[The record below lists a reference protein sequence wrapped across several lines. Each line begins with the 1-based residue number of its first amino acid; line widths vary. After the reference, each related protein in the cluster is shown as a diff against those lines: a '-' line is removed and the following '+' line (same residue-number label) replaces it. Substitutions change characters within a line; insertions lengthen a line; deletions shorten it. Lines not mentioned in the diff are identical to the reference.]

1 MESGPSSRHH
11 VAMATSDCLACFTLY
26 STSECVSPV
35 TVSTHLPCIKAH
47 SERQISAF
55 SVRTTANFVRFLVAY
70 CFSLLLISIMS
81 NSRSGGQLIVDAL
94 QVHGVDTI
102 FGVPGESYLPVLDA
116 LHDSPIR
123 FIINRQEGGAAF
135 MADAYGKMTGKPGIC
150 FVTRGPGATNAS
162 IGVHTAYQDST
173 PMILFIGQVGNDFV
187 EREAFQEIDYR
198 RMFGQMAKWVAQ
210 IDRADRVPE
219 YIARAFQI
227 ATSGRPGPV
236 VLALPED
243 MLAQVADVPDTR
255 CYTPVQASA
264 SPQQLARFRQMLG
277 EAKRPILL
285 IGGSGWDKAASD
297 NIRDFASSNQLPLA
311 CAFRFQDL
319 IDNQHPNYIGDV
331 GIGINPK
338 LAQRI
343 KDADLV
349 IAIGPRLGEMTT
361 GGYTVLQAPI
371 PQQKLIHIHS
381 DALELG
387 RVYQADLMINSGM
400 KEIAEA
406 LADMEALD
414 ASAQWAHT
422 VQEAKAELLAW
433 QTEPAIF
440 AQENAPLNLWQVVQD
455 LMLQTPPDT
464 IITNGAGN
472 YATWAHRYFR
482 YGGFRT
488 QLAPTSGAMG
498 YSVPSGIAAK
508 IIDPQR
514 TVITFAGDGEYLMNG
529 QELAT
534 AVQYQAG
541 VVILVFNNGM
551 YGTIRMHQER
561 EFPARVSGTE
571 LHNPDFAALARA
583 YGGSGEIVL
592 TTAEFAPALARAL
605 TFSREKQLP
614 ALIELRYDGNL
625 ITPGASLATIR
636 DQAKAAG
643 K

>member
-1 MESGPSSRHH
+1 
-11 VAMATSDCLACFTLY
+11 
-26 STSECVSPV
+26 
-35 TVSTHLPCIKAH
+35 
-47 SERQISAF
+47 
-55 SVRTTANFVRFLVAY
+55 
-70 CFSLLLISIMS
+70 MS

-94 QVHGVDTI
+94 QIHGVDTI

-162 IGVHTAYQDST
+162 IGVHTAFQDST

-219 YIARAFQI
+219 YIARAFQV

-243 MLAQVADVPDTR
+243 MLAQVADVADTR
-255 CYTPVQASA
+255 RYTPVQASA
-264 SPQQLARFRQMLG
+264 SPQQLAQLRNML
-277 EAKRPILL
+277 AVAQRPVLL
-285 IGGSGWDKAASD
+285 IGGSGWDQAACD
-297 NIRDFASSNQLPLA
+297 NIRDFATSNHLPLA

-319 IDNQHPNYIGDV
+319 IDNAHPNYIGDV

-361 GGYTVLQAPI
+361 GGYTVLEAPI

-414 ASAQWAHT
+414 ASQKWRDSVAQ
-422 VQEAKAELLAW
+422 AKNDLIAW

-440 AQENAPLNLWQVVQD
+440 TQEKAPLNLWQVVQEI
-455 LMLQTPPDT
+455 MQQTPADT
-464 IITNGAGN
+464 ILTNGAGN

-498 YSVPSGIAAK
+498 YSVPSGVAAK
-508 IIDPQR
+508 IVDPER
-514 TVITFAGDGEYLMNG
+514 TVITFAGDGEYMMNG

-534 AVQYQAG
+534 AVQYKAG
-541 VVILVFNNGM
+541 VVIIVFNNGM

-561 EFPARVSGTE
+561 EFPERVSGTE

-583 YGGSGEIVL
+583 YGASGETVL
-592 TTAEFAPALARAL
+592 TTADFAPALERAL
-605 TFSREKQLP
+605 KHCREHQLP

-625 ITPGASLATIR
+625 ITPGASLEKIR
-636 DQAKAAG
+636 EQAKAAG

>member
-1 MESGPSSRHH
+1 M
-11 VAMATSDCLACFTLY
+11 F
-26 STSECVSPV
+26 
-35 TVSTHLPCIKAH
+35 K
-47 SERQISAF
+47 
-55 SVRTTANFVRFLVAY
+55 
-70 CFSLLLISIMS
+70 
-81 NSRSGGQLIVDAL
+81 SRSGGQLVVDAL
-94 QVHGVDTI
+94 EVHGVDLI

-135 MADAYGKMTGKPGIC
+135 MAEAYGKLTGKPGIC

-162 IGVHTAYQDST
+162 IGVHTAHQDST
-173 PMILFIGQVGNDFV
+173 PMILFIGQVGNDFI

-198 RMFGQMAKWVAQ
+198 RMYGQMAKWVAQ
-210 IDRADRVPE
+210 IDRADRIPE
-219 YIARAFQI
+219 YIAHAFQV

-243 MLAQVADVPDTR
+243 CLSAVAEVADTR
-255 CYTPVQASA
+255 AYTPVQASPSLSQTA
-264 SPQQLARFRQMLG
+264 RLRSMLA
-277 EAKRPILL
+277 EAKRPFVLL
-285 IGGSGWDKAASD
+285 GGTCWDQQACDQIAQ
-297 NIRDFASSNQLPLA
+297 FAEVNHLPVG

-319 IDNQHPNYIGDV
+319 LPTTHPNYVGDV

-361 GGYTVLQAPI
+361 SGYTVFEAPV
-371 PQQKLIHIHS
+371 PKQSLIHIHS
-381 DALELG
+381 EATELG

-400 KEIAEA
+400 KEIAEV
-406 LADMEALD
+406 LAHMEPVD
-414 ASAQWAHT
+414 ASAWQHT
-422 VQEAKAELLAW
+422 VAEAKADLLNW
-433 QTEPAIF
+433 QKEPAIF
-440 AQENAPLNLWQVVQD
+440 AQENAPLNLWQVVQT
-455 LMLQTPPDT
+455 LQKQVPADT

-472 YATWAHRYFR
+472 YATWAHRYFN
-482 YGGFRT
+482 YGGLRT

-508 IIDPQR
+508 IAQPER
-514 TVITFAGDGEYLMNG
+514 TIVTFAGDGEYMMNG

-534 AVQYQAG
+534 AVQYRAG
-541 VVILVFNNGM
+541 VIILVFNNGM
-551 YGTIRMHQER
+551 YGTIRMHQEK
-561 EFPARVSGTE
+561 EFPTRVSGTE

-583 YGGSGEIVL
+583 YGASGETVL
-592 TTAEFAPALARAL
+592 TTEEFAPALERAL
-605 TFSREKQLP
+605 AHTREHNLP

-625 ITPGASLATIR
+625 LTPGASLLAIR
-636 DQAKAAG
+636 KAAQDAG

>member
-1 MESGPSSRHH
+1 M
-11 VAMATSDCLACFTLY
+11 
-26 STSECVSPV
+26 
-35 TVSTHLPCIKAH
+35 
-47 SERQISAF
+47 Q
-55 SVRTTANFVRFLVAY
+55 
-70 CFSLLLISIMS
+70 
-81 NSRSGGQLIVDAL
+81 NSRSGGQLVVDAL
-94 QVHGVDTI
+94 QVHGVEFI

-135 MADAYGKMTGKPGIC
+135 MADAYGKLTGRPGIC

-198 RMFGQMAKWVAQ
+198 RMFGPMAKWVAQ
-210 IDRADRVPE
+210 IDRADRIPE

-243 MLAQVADVPDTR
+243 CLSALAEVADTR
-255 CYTPVQASA
+255 HYTPVQASPSA
-264 SPQQLARFRQMLG
+264 TQLKQIRAHLAAAQRPLLLLG
-277 EAKRPILL
+277 GTDWDILACQR
-285 IGGSGWDKAASD
+285 IS
-297 NIRDFASSNQLPLA
+297 DFAQANHLPLA

-319 IDNQHPNYIGDV
+319 IDNAHPNYVGDV

-343 KDADLV
+343 KESDLV
-349 IAIGPRLGEMTT
+349 MAIGPRLGEMTT
-361 GGYTVLQAPI
+361 GGYTVLEAPI
-371 PQQKLIHIHS
+371 PKQKLIHIHN

-400 KEIAEA
+400 KEIAAA
-406 LADMEALD
+406 LAELKPLD
-414 ASAQWAHT
+414 ASAW
-422 VQEAKAELLAW
+422 QESVAAARAELQAW
-433 QTEPAIF
+433 QQEPAIF
-440 AQENAPLNLWQVVQD
+440 AQEQAPLNLWQVVQD
-455 LMLQTPPDT
+455 LMQAVPADT

-472 YATWAHRYFR
+472 YATWAHRYYR
-482 YGGFRT
+482 YGGLRT

-498 YSVPSGIAAK
+498 YSVPSGVAAK
-508 IIDPQR
+508 IIHPER
-514 TVITFAGDGEYLMNG
+514 TVITFAGDGEYMMNG

-541 VVILVFNNGM
+541 VVIIVFNNGM
-551 YGTIRMHQER
+551 FGTIRMHQER

-583 YGGSGEIVL
+583 YGASGEVVNS
-592 TTAEFAPALARAL
+592 TAEFAPALQRAL
-605 TFSREKQLP
+605 HHTRLHHLP

-625 ITPGASLATIR
+625 ITPGASLQTLRKLA
-636 DQAKAAG
+636 QEAG